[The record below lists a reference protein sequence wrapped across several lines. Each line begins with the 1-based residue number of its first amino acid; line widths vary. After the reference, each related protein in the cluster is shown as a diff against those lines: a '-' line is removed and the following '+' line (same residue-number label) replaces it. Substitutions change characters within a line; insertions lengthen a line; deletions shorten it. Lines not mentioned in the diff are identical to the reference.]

1 MLPLAG
7 INTLAILLFAGAY
20 ALAAAHVLSQGAF
33 LTALVALFGAFT
45 ALWVKTERRSL
56 RGRDVLSRIGRT
68 AAGFLIA
75 AVAVPA
81 LVLMPLFSLREQL
94 PEEAGLDHLLPG
106 AMVILLASL
115 ALGALTNVAGIAFML
130 GQGMWRRL
138 RNR

>member
-33 LTALVALFGAFT
+33 LTALVVLFGAFT

-130 GQGMWRRL
+130 GQGMWLRL

>member
-1 MLPLAG
+1 VLKLAG
-7 INTLAILLFAGAY
+7 LNALAILLFLGAY
-20 ALAAAHVLSQGAF
+20 ALAAAHWLSQGAF
-33 LTALVALFGAFT
+33 LTALVVVFGAST
-45 ALWVKTERRSL
+45 MLWVRTEQ
-56 RGRDVLSRIGRT
+56 GTAGHRDPLSRLGRI
-68 AAGFLIA
+68 AVGFLIA
-75 AVAVPA
+75 AITVPA

-130 GQGMWRRL
+130 GQGMWLRL

>member
-1 MLPLAG
+1 MLPLAA

-20 ALAAAHVLSQGAF
+20 ALAATHVLSQGAF
-33 LTALVALFGAFT
+33 LTALVVLFGAFT

-56 RGRDVLSRIGRT
+56 RSRDLLSRIGRT
-68 AAGFLIA
+68 AVGFLIA
-75 AVAVPA
+75 AVAVPG

-106 AMVILLASL
+106 AMVVLLASL

-130 GQGMWRRL
+130 GQSLLRRL
-138 RNR
+138 RSR

>member
-20 ALAAAHVLSQGAF
+20 ALAAARVLSQGAF
-33 LTALVALFGAFT
+33 LTALVVLFGAFT

-94 PEEAGLDHLLPG
+94 PEEAGLDQLLPG

-130 GQGMWRRL
+130 GDGMWRRL

>member
-33 LTALVALFGAFT
+33 LTALVVLFGAFT

-81 LVLMPLFSLREQL
+81 LVLMPLFSLRDQL

-130 GQGMWRRL
+130 GHGMWRRL

>member
-7 INTLAILLFAGAY
+7 VNTLAILLFAGAY
-20 ALAAAHVLSQGAF
+20 ALAGAHVLSQGAF
-33 LTALVALFGAFT
+33 LTALVVLFGMFT
-45 ALWVKTERRSL
+45 ALWVRMERRTL
-56 RGRDVLSRIGRT
+56 RGRDILSRIGRT
-68 AAGFLIA
+68 VVGFLIA
-75 AVAVPA
+75 AVAVPG

-115 ALGALTNVAGIAFML
+115 ALGALTNVAGIAFLL
-130 GQGMWRRL
+130 GQGLLRRL